1 MQLTYLSFKTL
12 LLYLA
17 TVLFIYLM
25 CLFVQKSEG
34 TIRQLF
40 SAVFVA
46 FTMASR
52 PPLKV
57 SLSQQIDTNIFI
69 LFAPY
74 NKVIFLLMWIC
85 DFDMLT

>member
-1 MQLTYLSFKTL
+1 
-12 LLYLA
+12 
-17 TVLFIYLM
+17 M
-25 CLFVQKSEG
+25 CLFVQTSEG

-46 FTMASR
+46 FMASR

-69 LFAPY
+69 LFVLY